1 MNETK
6 LNQTHQYFQAAKSE
20 CQTQI
25 AALQADHRADE
36 AVFEKIRLNVFD
48 IFHSVFSVAE
58 NTERE
63 DEAKLKAFFRLR
75 LDNIPRSWKT
85 ALEKAKQHGNTEA
98 IHIENIKLDTVTQI
112 GEAFCRIWEE
122 EQ

>member
-1 MNETK
+1 MNEAK
-6 LNQTHQYFQAAKSE
+6 RNQTHQYFQAAKSV

-36 AVFEKIRLNVFD
+36 AVFVKIRLNMFE
-48 IFHSVFSVAE
+48 IFHSVFAVGE
-58 NTERE
+58 NTVGE
-63 DEAKLKAFFRLR
+63 DESKLTAFFRDR
-75 LDNIPRSWKT
+75 LTRIPMSWKT
-85 ALEKAKQHGNTEA
+85 TLEKAEQHGNTEA
-98 IHIENIKLDTVTQI
+98 VYIENIKLDTVAQI